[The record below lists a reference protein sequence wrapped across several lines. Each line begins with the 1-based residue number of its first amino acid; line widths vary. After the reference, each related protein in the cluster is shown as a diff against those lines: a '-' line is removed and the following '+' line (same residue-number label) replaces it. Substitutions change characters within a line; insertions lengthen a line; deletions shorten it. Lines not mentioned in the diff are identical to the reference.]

1 MPKRKHQKFNR
12 PRKIFDIAL
21 IKEEQGLIK
30 KYGLKNRREVWK
42 ARYAVERV
50 RNIAKGLIT
59 ASKEE
64 QDKFVLRQK
73 EKGFAV
79 ESIADVL
86 ALKNEDY
93 LKRRLQSI
101 VMKKGLAKTYN
112 QARQAITHKHIT
124 IKGNIID
131 SPSHLTTLEEEKNLG
146 ANKIIYQKKE
156 EMSAEEKQ
164 VLSQIKASEE
174 KMEAED

>member
-12 PRKIFDIAL
+12 PRKIFDIVL

-42 ARYAVERV
+42 ARYAVEKI

-59 ASKEE
+59 ADKNE
-64 QDKFVLRQK
+64 QDNFVQRQK

-86 ALKNEDY
+86 GLKNEDY

-101 VMKKGLAKTYN
+101 VVKKGLAKTHN
-112 QARQAITHKHIT
+112 QARQAIVHKHIT
-124 IKGNIID
+124 INGDIID
-131 SPSHLTTLEEEKNLG
+131 SPSHLTTLKEEAALG
-146 ANKIIYQKKE
+146 ANRMIYSKRE

-164 VLSQIKASEE
+164 VLNQIKSKEE
-174 KMEAED
+174 KEESE